1 MAKPKL
7 DFPKSDRVRVRP
19 EIDRIFRVG
28 VRYSCKGMAI
38 RVAPQSKGGKSR
50 VVLVAVRAFAGAVQ
64 RNRAKRVAREA
75 WRLSKDRILP
85 DHDIAVILYPEM
97 DNYADCSR
105 VMLFLLR
112 KAGLVR

>member
-1 MAKPKL
+1 MARTKL
-7 DFPKSDRVRVRP
+7 DFPKSGRVRVRP
-19 EIDRIFRVG
+19 EIDRIFRTG

-38 RVAPQSKGGKSR
+38 RVAPGRRGGRSR
-50 VVLVAVRAFAGAVQ
+50 VVFVAVRAFPGAVQ

-112 KAGLVR
+112 KAGLIR